1 VRDEEGCGAV
11 NIVCSYVVCRC
22 EHHTLP
28 ISPHGG
34 KKKRS
39 GQSAMNRSKQMIM
52 AKRTIVVLLISLALT
67 SVHLA
72 EAQKQATTPRIG
84 VLLLGA
90 PPNANLD
97 TFIQGLR
104 ELGYIEGK
112 NILIEYR
119 FAEGKQDRLP
129 ELAMELVRLKVDAIF
144 TGGTRAIFALKQ
156 VTKTI
161 PIVFFST
168 SDPIGTGVVASLAH
182 PGGNITGIS
191 ALASDLWPKRLEL
204 LKEISPKLSRVAMVW
219 NKGSAGMNLEAKATQ
234 EVAGPLGVTLQDRG
248 VKDVNEL
255 DTVFAL
261 MIKDRPDGF
270 LALMDPVL
278 NFYQKRIL
286 DFLAQNRLPAIF
298 ESRDWVEA
306 GGLISYGAV
315 YSDAFRRAAAL
326 IDKILKGA
334 KPAEIPVEQPTRF
347 ELVINLKTAKQ
358 IGLTIPP
365 NVLARADKVF
375 K

>member
-1 VRDEEGCGAV
+1 MKKVT
-11 NIVCSYVVCRC
+11 S
-22 EHHTLP
+22 TLF
-28 ISPHGG
+28 IL
-34 KKKRS
+34 
-39 GQSAMNRSKQMIM
+39 A
-52 AKRTIVVLLISLALT
+52 ALLFAPLYLA
-67 SVHLA
+67 H
-72 EAQKQATTPRIG
+72 AQKQATMPRIG

-97 TFIQGLR
+97 AFIEGLR

-119 FAEGKQDRLP
+119 FAEGKAERLP
-129 ELAMELVRLKVDAIF
+129 ELAIELVRLKVDAIF
-144 TGGTRAIFALKQ
+144 TGGTPAIFALKQ
-156 VTKTI
+156 ATKTI

-191 ALASDLWPKRLEL
+191 VLASDLWPKRLEL
-204 LKEISPKLSRVAMVW
+204 LKEIFPKLSRVAMVW
-219 NKGSAGMNLEAKATQ
+219 NKGNAGMALEAKATQ
-234 EVAGPLGVTLQDRG
+234 EVAGPLGVALQDRG
-248 VKDVNEL
+248 VKDPNEL

-278 NFYQKRIL
+278 TSHQKRIL
-286 DFLAQNRLPAIF
+286 DFLVQNRLPAIF
-298 ESRDWVEA
+298 ESRGWVEA
-306 GGLISYGAV
+306 GGLISYGAN
-315 YSDAFRRAAAL
+315 YLDAHRRAASQM
-326 IDKILKGA
+326 DKILKGT
-334 KPAEIPVEQPTRF
+334 KPADIPVEQPTKF

-365 NVLARADKVF
+365 NVLARADRVIR
-375 K
+375 

>member
-1 VRDEEGCGAV
+1 MKKVT
-11 NIVCSYVVCRC
+11 S
-22 EHHTLP
+22 TLF
-28 ISPHGG
+28 ILV
-34 KKKRS
+34 
-39 GQSAMNRSKQMIM
+39 
-52 AKRTIVVLLISLALT
+52 TLILAL
-67 SVHLA
+67 VYPAH
-72 EAQKQATTPRIG
+72 AQKQASIPRIG

-97 TFIQGLR
+97 AFIYGLR

-119 FAEGKQDRLP
+119 FAEGKAERLP
-129 ELAMELVRLKVDAIF
+129 ELAIELVRLKVDAIF
-144 TGGTRAIFALKQ
+144 TGGTPAIFALKQ
-156 VTKTI
+156 ATKTI

-191 ALASDLWPKRLEL
+191 VLASDLWPKRLEL
-204 LKEISPKLSRVAMVW
+204 LKEIFPKLSRVAMVW
-219 NKGSAGMNLEAKATQ
+219 NKGNAGMALEAKATQ
-234 EVAGPLGVTLQDRG
+234 EVAGPLGVALQDRG
-248 VKDVNEL
+248 VKDPNEL

-278 NFYQKRIL
+278 TSHQKRIL
-286 DFLAQNRLPAIF
+286 DFLVQNRLPAIF
-298 ESRDWVEA
+298 ESRGWVEA
-306 GGLISYGAV
+306 GGLISYGAN
-315 YSDAFRRAAAL
+315 YPDAHRRAASQM
-326 IDKILKGA
+326 DKILKGT
-334 KPAEIPVEQPTRF
+334 KPADIPVEQPTKF

-365 NVLARADKVF
+365 NVLARADKVIR
-375 K
+375 